1 MTREQL
7 LARQQELLNA
17 ASAEQRDLTPEEQAQ
32 FDECQRQLD
41 AMGAPENNNPNM
53 GQRNFG
59 GDDNGS
65 GARPDDS
72 EAAQRAVAAERQ
84 RVAEVTELCRSFGI
98 DATQYVNNGST
109 IEQTRAAVLEN
120 LKRTHAPIGARVTQ
134 DEGDKFRAA
143 AADGLAMRSGVAVT
157 NAAEGAESFRN
168 MDLRSLGQ
176 ECLIRSGMDSM
187 RVRSM
192 SSDELF
198 HELTRQAFNPTSA
211 FPAIMDAAVNKSVAE
226 MYQHAPTT
234 FQLWVTEGSKSDFK
248 ETKDHEY
255 VINSVGDFDEV
266 PENGE
271 LKNSK
276 IDTELLPTSKLKTYG
291 TSLGE
296 VETAFESAISGLSA
310 GELKNDRQNGGR
322 DTDIKVRFQGADGY
336 KASDVARIPI
346 ISSGRLIYLGD
357 VAEIRSGR
365 GPVSIRRVDKQRAS
379 AIGANLS
386 GRPIGEVMKD
396 AREALNQADLGEG
409 VTYRFRGQA
418 TRMDEAFGELLSALL
433 LALVLIYMLLAVLY
447 ESVITPFI
455 RMFSLP
461 LGLIGSILL
470 LLITHNTLNLY
481 SLIGILVMDGIVAKN
496 GTLLIDYALTLMD
509 RGRTALEAVM
519 EAGKVRLRP
528 IMMTTITMMA
538 GMLPTALSLTAGSET
553 RSSMAWVIIGGLL
566 TSTVFT
572 LLVIPIIFLYFYEKK
587 RDKEGESNSELLS

>member
-53 GQRNFG
+53 GQRNLG

-109 IEQTRAAVLEN
+109 IEQTRAAVLEE

-143 AADGLAMRSGVAVT
+143 AADGLAMRSGVAVE

-176 ECLIRSGMDSM
+176 ECLIRSGMDSL

-192 SSDELF
+192 SSDEVF
-198 HELTRQAFNPTSA
+198 NELTRQAFNPTSA
-211 FPAIMDAAVNKSVAE
+211 FPAIMDAAVNKSVVE

-276 IDTELLPTSKLKTYG
+276 IDTELLPSSKLKTYG
-291 TSLGE
+291 KQFTMTRQAFINDDIGLVTRMPGLYAVKAKKTIDKLVYKTIFDNKKIFDGKTLFHADHNNVIAQGTAPSVASLQKMILTMQLQKDQFGE
-296 VETAFESAISGLSA
+296 PIYVTPRHIVVPVGYGFDLYTILHSAQTPGTNNND
-310 GELKNDRQNGGR
+310 KN
-322 DTDIKVRFQGADGY
+322 A
-336 KASDVARIPI
+336 
-346 ISSGRLIYLGD
+346 L
-357 VAEIRSGR
+357 
-365 GPVSIRRVDKQRAS
+365 
-379 AIGANLS
+379 ANLS
-386 GRPIGEVMKD
+386 YPLDVIESPQLNAMAGANAIPWFMVADPLSAPSVGVDYLNGKKTPTVRRMEAAGTLGFVWDVYID
-396 AREALNQADLGEG
+396 AGIWVRD
-409 VTYRFRGQA
+409 FRG
-418 TRMDEAFGELLSALL
+418 
-433 LALVLIYMLLAVLY
+433 
-447 ESVITPFI
+447 
-455 RMFSLP
+455 
-461 LGLIGSILL
+461 
-470 LLITHNTLNLY
+470 
-481 SLIGILVMDGIVAKN
+481 IVKN
-496 GTLLIDYALTLMD
+496 PG
-509 RGRTALEAVM
+509 V
-519 EAGKVRLRP
+519 
-528 IMMTTITMMA
+528 
-538 GMLPTALSLTAGSET
+538 ALS
-553 RSSMAWVIIGGLL
+553 I
-566 TSTVFT
+566 
-572 LLVIPIIFLYFYEKK
+572 
-587 RDKEGESNSELLS
+587 